1 MDEKEQAA
9 EDIKKIVT
17 NQAKKKKQSK
27 ASSKTPTN
35 QNKVSKQQQQQQQQ
49 QQPQQQQQQQQQQQ
63 PQEPSQM
70 TVALPLNFIEYIY
83 NVLLIANRR
92 SQWEPQELV
101 PVGRSIEQ
109 LRGVLIKYG
118 IIQPP
123 QQQQQQQQQQHQQ

>member
-35 QNKVSKQQQQQQQQ
+35 QNKVSKQQQQQ
-49 QQPQQQQQQQQQQQ
+49 PQQQQQQQQQQQ
-63 PQEPSQM
+63 PQDPSQM

-123 QQQQQQQQQQHQQ
+123 QQQQQQQQQQQPQQQQ